1 MAAYSSATSHMRTA
15 WSACG
20 SMLVLCAG
28 LAAPAAAFDAKIV
41 EKSVV
46 RVQIGI
52 EKDGKL
58 MGAGHGTGF
67 VIDQDYV
74 VTNNH
79 VAADDDLVKNKTPY
93 KLLVL
98 NPWLKD
104 YMQAEIVWTS
114 KELDL
119 AVLRVKGLGLPTLE
133 LSSREGLDYPGKGDA
148 VFTFGYPGVAD
159 TFNVDAAGVRQATV
173 NRGVV
178 GRIIMSQGPGSPTTR
193 PVIQH
198 DASVNPGN
206 SGGPLLDACN
216 RVVGVNTFIPYSQ
229 MEVIKDD
236 KGNSIARG
244 VASYGH
250 FYSPHITNLIKSVKT
265 VSALKDVRIHL
276 SDEACTE
283 ATGETSP
290 MLMIVSG
297 VAVLI
302 ALGAV
307 GLVVFRRREVVRV
320 VESYSAWVHRKSV
333 QPGAPRTDSAVI
345 AKSRGPRAPAAAS
358 RHSTAAQPAAEATA
372 PALASGEWALYGA
385 DGKHNKVSL
394 TITAAELE
402 AAAVKG
408 EHGLVI
414 GRSASLADKVLDDTS
429 VSRRHVK
436 LTLTE
441 AGLAI
446 EDLKSAFGTKVNDHK
461 LEPFQGVIVEPGD
474 RVAIGAV
481 MLTLARG

>member
-1 MAAYSSATSHMRTA
+1 MPAYSSVTGHMRAA
-15 WSACG
+15 WSARG
-20 SMLVLCAG
+20 SMLVVCAG

-104 YMQAEIVWTS
+104 YMPAEIVWTS

-119 AVLRVKGLGLPTLE
+119 AVIRVKGLGLPPVE
-133 LSSREGLDYPGKGDA
+133 LSSREGLEYPGKGDA

-198 DASVNPGN
+198 DASINPGN
-206 SGGPLLDACN
+206 SGGPLFDACN

-229 MEVIKDD
+229 MQIIKDD
-236 KGNSIARG
+236 KGNSIAKG
-244 VASYGH
+244 APSYGH
-250 FYSPHITNLIKSVKT
+250 FYSPHIANLVKSAKT
-265 VSALKDVRIHL
+265 VSALKDVRIRL

-283 ATGETSP
+283 ATGESSP

-320 VESYSAWVHRKSV
+320 VESYSAWVHRKGV
-333 QPGAPRTDSAVI
+333 QPGAQRTDSAVI
-345 AKSRGPRAPAAAS
+345 AKSRASPRAGTASRDATAARPAADV
-358 RHSTAAQPAAEATA
+358 TA
-372 PALASGEWALYGA
+372 PKPARGEWALYGV
-385 DGKHNKVSL
+385 DGKQNKVSL

-402 AAAVKG
+402 AAAAKS
-408 EHGLVI
+408 EQGLVI
-414 GRSASLADKVLDDTS
+414 GRSSSLADKVLDDTS

-436 LTLTE
+436 LTMTE

-461 LEPFQGVIVEPGD
+461 LEPFQAVIVEPGD
-474 RVAIGAV
+474 RIAIGAV
-481 MLTLARG
+481 VLTLARG